1 MWKDVIGYEGF
12 YQVSKSG
19 VVRNKQTKYILT
31 PFDNHGYKRV
41 RFFNN
46 KKPLVHI
53 LVALAYIP
61 NPLNLSDVD
70 HINNKRDDNRAVNLR
85 WVSHSEN
92 IKKAWDTGK
101 LKKRRKV
108 K

>member
-1 MWKDVIGYEGF
+1 MWRDVVGYENV

-19 VVRNKQTKYILT
+19 VVRNKQSKSILA

-41 RFFNN
+41 NFFNG

-53 LVALAYIP
+53 LVALTYLP
-61 NPLNLSDVD
+61 NPLNLADVN
-70 HINNKRDDNRAVNLR
+70 HKNNKRDDNRLSNLE
-85 WVSHSEN
+85 WVSHSDN
-92 IKKAWDTGK
+92 LKQAWRSR
-101 LKKRRKV
+101 RRK